1 MRPLRLSDVVL
12 DRLISP
18 VNERFWE
25 WSEIGRYTFG
35 SLRPN
40 QSNQTTSLPRFHSHV
55 SLLQTLYKG
64 REVDQ
69 FGVVRHAYN
78 SIEYQGIAD
87 KLKFTICSCTV
98 IGDLSFAHQG
108 TIWSP
113 FANASYCFPCSFLLS
128 LIAARIKTESLEVAT
143 PPAYDCHVPH
153 RITTSL

>member
-1 MRPLRLSDVVL
+1 MLDELTYRQIGLGGRLEPGRKPIYGSLMRPLRLSDVVL

-87 KLKFTICSCTV
+87 KL
-98 IGDLSFAHQG
+98 
-108 TIWSP
+108 
-113 FANASYCFPCSFLLS
+113 
-128 LIAARIKTESLEVAT
+128 
-143 PPAYDCHVPH
+143 
-153 RITTSL
+153 